1 MQPPS
6 ENAAQEDTAYRVL
19 ARKYR
24 PDSFSRLIGQQALV
38 TTLTNAIKM
47 GRIAHAFMLTGVRGI
62 GKTSTAR
69 LIAKGLNCTG
79 NTDETGAREVEP
91 CNICESCID
100 IANGRNIDVMEM
112 DAASKT
118 GVNDVRDIIEG
129 AAYRAVSARYKIY
142 IIDEV
147 HMLSDSAFNALL
159 KTLEE
164 PPENVK
170 FILATTEIRKVP
182 ATILS
187 RCQRF
192 DLRRVKTDELATHLG
207 SIAEAE
213 TISAEPAALKA
224 IARAA
229 EGSVRDAL
237 SMLDQAA
244 AMSADNLTEQSVTD
258 MLGQA
263 GAEQVI
269 AILTACLEGRPDEAL
284 AQFEKADSQ
293 GAEPEIILADM
304 LEMIHQASLMAS
316 GASIEDLSDAVR
328 DAVGAL
334 AGQGIARLGR
344 AWQLLLAG
352 HAELR
357 NAPQARSAAQMVLIR
372 LAHIAPLPTPA
383 EIIRKLPEAQ
393 KQTQTQSNP
402 QANPQAQPEAQ
413 AQNQTE
419 SQATRMP
426 EAPEPQ
432 EQTAPEPDIEEML
445 PESSASLP
453 PASLP
458 AQLDTAPAE
467 ASPELQPE
475 DQPED
480 QPDDNMAPMPD
491 TLEAI
496 TDLCEAQG
504 EFIMASFIRRHMR
517 PVLVEA
523 GRIDVQLTQDADDRM
538 LANLAK
544 SLGGWTGRQWL
555 ISLKHE
561 GGMPTIEEAQAQIQQ
576 AIFDKAATEP
586 LVGAVLDT
594 FPSAK
599 ISAVNENT
607 DTQAQDAGEQQKG

>member
-100 IANGRNIDVMEM
+100 IANGRHIDVMEM

-244 AMSADNLTEQSVTD
+244 AMSADNITEQAVTD

-316 GASIEDLSDAVR
+316 GASIEDVSDAVR

-402 QANPQAQPEAQ
+402 QANPQAQ

-426 EAPEPQ
+426 EAPELQ
-432 EQTAPEPDIEEML
+432 EQTAPEPDIEEMP

-453 PASLP
+453 
-458 AQLDTAPAE
+458 AQPDTAPAE
-467 ASPELQPE
+467 VSPELQPE
-475 DQPED
+475 EKPE
-480 QPDDNMAPMPD
+480 DNMAPMPD

-561 GGMPTIEEAQAQIQQ
+561 GGMPTIEEAQAQTQQ

>member
-100 IANGRNIDVMEM
+100 IANGRHIDVMEM

-244 AMSADNLTEQSVTD
+244 AMSADNITEQAVTD

-316 GASIEDLSDAVR
+316 GASIEDVSDAVR

-402 QANPQAQPEAQ
+402 QANPQAQ

-426 EAPEPQ
+426 EAPELQ
-432 EQTAPEPDIEEML
+432 EQTAPEPDIEEMP

-453 PASLP
+453 
-458 AQLDTAPAE
+458 AQPDTAPAE
-467 ASPELQPE
+467 VSPELQPKE
-475 DQPED
+475 KPE
-480 QPDDNMAPMPD
+480 DNMAPMPD

-504 EFIMASFIRRHMR
+504 EFIMASFIRRYMR

-561 GGMPTIEEAQAQIQQ
+561 GGMPTIEEAQAQTQQ

>member
-100 IANGRNIDVMEM
+100 IANGRHIDVMEM

-244 AMSADNLTEQSVTD
+244 AMSADNITEQSVTD

-316 GASIEDLSDAVR
+316 GASIEDVSDAVR

-402 QANPQAQPEAQ
+402 QANPQAQ

-426 EAPEPQ
+426 EAPELQ

-458 AQLDTAPAE
+458 AQPDTAPAE
-467 ASPELQPE
+467 ASPEL
-475 DQPED
+475 QPED

-561 GGMPTIEEAQAQIQQ
+561 GGMPTIEEAQAQTQQ

>member
-1 MQPPS
+1 MMQPPS

-100 IANGRNIDVMEM
+100 IANGRHIDVMEM

-129 AAYRAVSARYKIY
+129 AAYRAVSAHYKIY

-244 AMSADNLTEQSVTD
+244 AMSADNITEQSVTD

-269 AILTACLEGRPDEAL
+269 AILTACLEGRTDEAL

-293 GAEPEIILADM
+293 GAEPEIILADR

-316 GASIEDLSDAVR
+316 GASIEDVSDAVR

-432 EQTAPEPDIEEML
+432 EQAAPEPDIEEMP
-445 PESSASLP
+445 PESSASLH
-453 PASLP
+453 LP
-458 AQLDTAPAE
+458 ACLPSQ
-467 ASPELQPE
+467 
-475 DQPED
+475 
-480 QPDDNMAPMPD
+480 
-491 TLEAI
+491 
-496 TDLCEAQG
+496 
-504 EFIMASFIRRHMR
+504 
-517 PVLVEA
+517 
-523 GRIDVQLTQDADDRM
+523 TQR
-538 LANLAK
+538 
-544 SLGGWTGRQWL
+544 
-555 ISLKHE
+555 
-561 GGMPTIEEAQAQIQQ
+561 
-576 AIFDKAATEP
+576 
-586 LVGAVLDT
+586 
-594 FPSAK
+594 
-599 ISAVNENT
+599 
-607 DTQAQDAGEQQKG
+607 QQKLTRASARRKAR

>member
-1 MQPPS
+1 MTQPPS

-47 GRIAHAFMLTGVRGI
+47 GRIAHAFMLTGVRGV

-91 CNICESCID
+91 CNICRSCID
-100 IANGRNIDVMEM
+100 IANGRHIDVMEM

-118 GVNDVRDIIEG
+118 GVNDIRDIIEG

-192 DLRRVKTDELATHLG
+192 DLRRVKTDELASHLG

-244 AMSADNLTEQSVTD
+244 AMSADNITEQAVTD

-316 GASIEDLSDAVR
+316 GASIEDVSDAVR
-328 DAVGAL
+328 DAVGVL

-357 NAPQARSAAQMVLIR
+357 NAPQPRSAAQMVLIR
-372 LAHIAPLPTPA
+372 LGHIAPLPTPA

-413 AQNQTE
+413 AQNQVE
-419 SQATRMP
+419 SDATRMA

-432 EQTAPEPDIEEML
+432 EQAAPKPDIEEMP

-453 PASLP
+453 
-458 AQLDTAPAE
+458 AQPDTAPAE
-467 ASPELQPE
+467 VSPELQPE
-475 DQPED
+475 EKPE
-480 QPDDNMAPMPD
+480 DNMAPMPD

-517 PVLVEA
+517 PVMVEA

-561 GGMPTIEEAQAQIQQ
+561 GGMPTIEEAQEQVRQ

-607 DTQAQDAGEQQKG
+607 GTQAQDAGEQQKG

>member
-100 IANGRNIDVMEM
+100 IANGRHIDVMEM

-244 AMSADNLTEQSVTD
+244 AMSADNITEQAVTD

-316 GASIEDLSDAVR
+316 GASIEDVSDAVR

-402 QANPQAQPEAQ
+402 QANPQAQ

-426 EAPEPQ
+426 EAPELQ
-432 EQTAPEPDIEEML
+432 EQTAPEPDIEEMP

-453 PASLP
+453 
-458 AQLDTAPAE
+458 AQPDTAPAE

-475 DQPED
+475 EK
-480 QPDDNMAPMPD
+480 PDENMAPLPD

-561 GGMPTIEEAQAQIQQ
+561 GGMPTIEEAQAQAQQ

-607 DTQAQDAGEQQKG
+607 GTQAQDAGEQQKG

>member
-100 IANGRNIDVMEM
+100 IANGRHIDVMEM

-244 AMSADNLTEQSVTD
+244 AMSADNITEQAVTD

-316 GASIEDLSDAVR
+316 GASIEDVSDAVR

-402 QANPQAQPEAQ
+402 QANPQAQ

-432 EQTAPEPDIEEML
+432 EQTAPEPDIEEMP

-453 PASLP
+453 
-458 AQLDTAPAE
+458 AQPDTAPAE

-475 DQPED
+475 EK
-480 QPDDNMAPMPD
+480 PDDNMAPMPD

-561 GGMPTIEEAQAQIQQ
+561 GGMPTIEEAQAQAQQ

-607 DTQAQDAGEQQKG
+607 GTQAQDAGEQQKG

>member
-1 MQPPS
+1 MTQPPS

-100 IANGRNIDVMEM
+100 IANGRHIDVMEM

-244 AMSADNLTEQSVTD
+244 AMSADNITEQAVTD

-316 GASIEDLSDAVR
+316 GASIEDVSDAVR

-393 KQTQTQSNP
+393 KQTQTQSSP
-402 QANPQAQPEAQ
+402 QANPQATTQAQPEAQ
-413 AQNQTE
+413 AQNQAE
-419 SQATRMP
+419 SEATRLP

-432 EQTAPEPDIEEML
+432 EQAAPKPDIEEMP
-445 PESSASLP
+445 PEAS
-453 PASLP
+453 ASLP
-458 AQLDTAPAE
+458 AQPDTAPAE
-467 ASPELQPE
+467 ASPEL
-475 DQPED
+475 QPED

-561 GGMPTIEEAQAQIQQ
+561 GGMPTIEEAQAQAQQ

-607 DTQAQDAGEQQKG
+607 GTQAQDAGEQQKG

>member
-100 IANGRNIDVMEM
+100 IANGRHIDVMEM

-129 AAYRAVSARYKIY
+129 AAYRAVSAPYKIY

-244 AMSADNLTEQSVTD
+244 AMSADNITEQAVTD

-316 GASIEDLSDAVR
+316 GASIEDVSDAVR

-402 QANPQAQPEAQ
+402 QANPQAQ

-426 EAPEPQ
+426 EAPELQ
-432 EQTAPEPDIEEML
+432 EQTAPEPDIEEMP

-453 PASLP
+453 SASLP
-458 AQLDTAPAE
+458 AQPDTAPAE
-467 ASPELQPE
+467 VSPELQPE
-475 DQPED
+475 EKPE
-480 QPDDNMAPMPD
+480 DNMAPMPD

-561 GGMPTIEEAQAQIQQ
+561 GGMPTIEEAQAQTQQ

>member
-1 MQPPS
+1 MQPPF

-91 CNICESCID
+91 CNLCESCID
-100 IANGRNIDVMEM
+100 IANGRHIDVMEM

-244 AMSADNLTEQSVTD
+244 AMSADNITEQAVTD

-316 GASIEDLSDAVR
+316 GASIEDVSDAVR

-402 QANPQAQPEAQ
+402 QANPQAQ

-426 EAPEPQ
+426 EAPELQ
-432 EQTAPEPDIEEML
+432 EQTAPEPDIEEMP

-453 PASLP
+453 SASLP
-458 AQLDTAPAE
+458 AQPDTAPAE

-475 DQPED
+475 EK
-480 QPDDNMAPMPD
+480 PDDNMAPMPD

-504 EFIMASFIRRHMR
+504 EFIIASFIRRHMR

-561 GGMPTIEEAQAQIQQ
+561 GGMPTIEEAQAQTQQ

-586 LVGAVLDT
+586 LVRAVLDT

>member
-1 MQPPS
+1 
-6 ENAAQEDTAYRVL
+6 
-19 ARKYR
+19 
-24 PDSFSRLIGQQALV
+24 
-38 TTLTNAIKM
+38 
-47 GRIAHAFMLTGVRGI
+47 
-62 GKTSTAR
+62 
-69 LIAKGLNCTG
+69 
-79 NTDETGAREVEP
+79 
-91 CNICESCID
+91 
-100 IANGRNIDVMEM
+100 MEM

-129 AAYRAVSARYKIY
+129 AAYRAVTARYKIY
-142 IIDEV
+142 IMDEV

-244 AMSADNLTEQSVTD
+244 AMSADNITEQAVTD

-316 GASIEDLSDAVR
+316 GASIEDVSDAVR

-402 QANPQAQPEAQ
+402 QANPQAQ

-426 EAPEPQ
+426 EAPELQ
-432 EQTAPEPDIEEML
+432 EQTAPEPDIEEMP

-453 PASLP
+453 SASLP
-458 AQLDTAPAE
+458 AQPDTAPAE
-467 ASPELQPE
+467 VSPELQPE
-475 DQPED
+475 EKPE
-480 QPDDNMAPMPD
+480 DNMAPMPD

-544 SLGGWTGRQWL
+544 LLGGWTGRQWL

-561 GGMPTIEEAQAQIQQ
+561 GGMPTIEEAQAQAQQ

-607 DTQAQDAGEQQKG
+607 GTQAQDAGEQQKG

>member
-1 MQPPS
+1 MMQPPS

-69 LIAKGLNCTG
+69 LIAKGLNCIG

-100 IANGRNIDVMEM
+100 IANGRHIDVMEM

-244 AMSADNLTEQSVTD
+244 AMSADNITEQAVTD

-316 GASIEDLSDAVR
+316 GASIEDVSDAVR

-402 QANPQAQPEAQ
+402 QANPQAQ

-426 EAPEPQ
+426 EAPELQ
-432 EQTAPEPDIEEML
+432 EQTAPEPDIEEMP

-453 PASLP
+453 
-458 AQLDTAPAE
+458 AQPDTAPAE
-467 ASPELQPE
+467 VSPELQPE
-475 DQPED
+475 DI
-480 QPDDNMAPMPD
+480 MAPMPD

-561 GGMPTIEEAQAQIQQ
+561 GGMPTIEEAQAQTQQ

>member
-1 MQPPS
+1 MPSAS
-6 ENAAQEDTAYRVL
+6 ENSTQQDTAYRVL

-24 PDSFSRLIGQQALV
+24 PDSFSRLIGQEALV
-38 TTLTNAIKM
+38 TTLTNAIRL

-79 NTDETGAREVEP
+79 NTDESGASGVEP
-91 CNICESCID
+91 CNRCQSCID
-100 IANGRNIDVMEM
+100 ITSGRHIDVMEM

-192 DLRRVKTDELATHLG
+192 DLRRVKSGELAAHLG
-207 SIAEAE
+207 TIAEAE
-213 TISAEPAALKA
+213 NISAEPAALMA

-244 AMSADNLTEQSVTD
+244 AMSADKITEQAVTD

-284 AQFEKADSQ
+284 AQFDRADSQ

-316 GASIEDLSDAVR
+316 GAGIEDVSDAVR
-328 DAVGAL
+328 EAVGAL

-372 LAHIAPLPTPA
+372 LAHIAPMPTPA
-383 EIIRKLPEAQ
+383 EIIRKLPDAQIKAQAEAQ
-393 KQTQTQSNP
+393 SQPQTRVTSTSSISAP
-402 QANPQAQPEAQ
+402 AVQAEPED
-413 AQNQTE
+413 
-419 SQATRMP
+419 MP
-426 EAPEPQ
+426 SMPS
-432 EQTAPEPDIEEML
+432 M
-445 PESSASLP
+445 P
-453 PASLP
+453 PAPP
-458 AQLDTAPAE
+458 APIQA
-467 ASPELQPE
+467 

-480 QPDDNMAPMPD
+480 IQAESPASPPLQTGMDAVPEPADTAPVPD

-496 TDLCEAQG
+496 TQMCEAQG
-504 EFIMASFIRRHMR
+504 EFIMASFVRRHMR

-523 GRIDVQLTQDADDRM
+523 GRIDVQLTQDADDKM
-538 LANLAK
+538 LASLAK
-544 SLGGWTGRQWL
+544 SLGSWTGRQWL
-555 ISLKHE
+555 ISLKQE
-561 GGMPTIEEAQAQIQQ
+561 GGMPTIEETQAQAQQ
-576 AIFDKAATEP
+576 ALFDKAAKET

-594 FPSAK
+594 FPSAQ
-599 ISAVNENT
+599 ISAVNENA
-607 DTQAQDAGEQQKG
+607 DTPQTDAGEQQKG

>member
-100 IANGRNIDVMEM
+100 IANGRHIDVMEM

-244 AMSADNLTEQSVTD
+244 AMSADNITEQAVTD

-316 GASIEDLSDAVR
+316 GASIEDVSDAVR

-402 QANPQAQPEAQ
+402 QANPQAQ

-426 EAPEPQ
+426 EAPELQ
-432 EQTAPEPDIEEML
+432 EQTAPEPDIEEMP

-453 PASLP
+453 
-458 AQLDTAPAE
+458 AQPDTAPAE
-467 ASPELQPE
+467 VSPELQPE
-475 DQPED
+475 EKPE
-480 QPDDNMAPMPD
+480 DNMAPMPD

-561 GGMPTIEEAQAQIQQ
+561 GGMPTIEEAQAQAQQ

>member
-100 IANGRNIDVMEM
+100 IANGRHIDVMEM

-244 AMSADNLTEQSVTD
+244 AMSADNITEQAVTD

-293 GAEPEIILADM
+293 GAEPQIILADM

-316 GASIEDLSDAVR
+316 GASIEDVSDAVR

-402 QANPQAQPEAQ
+402 QANPQAQ

-426 EAPEPQ
+426 EAPELQ
-432 EQTAPEPDIEEML
+432 EQTAPEPDIEEMP

-453 PASLP
+453 
-458 AQLDTAPAE
+458 AQPDTAPAE
-467 ASPELQPE
+467 VSPELQPE
-475 DQPED
+475 EKPE
-480 QPDDNMAPMPD
+480 DNMAPMPD

-561 GGMPTIEEAQAQIQQ
+561 GGMPTIEEAQAQTQQ

-607 DTQAQDAGEQQKG
+607 GTQAQDAGEQQKG

>member
-100 IANGRNIDVMEM
+100 IANGRHIDVMEM

-244 AMSADNLTEQSVTD
+244 AMSADNITEQAVTD

-316 GASIEDLSDAVR
+316 GASIEDVSDAVR

-402 QANPQAQPEAQ
+402 QANPQAQ

-426 EAPEPQ
+426 EAPELQ
-432 EQTAPEPDIEEML
+432 EQTAPEPDIEEMP

-453 PASLP
+453 SASLP
-458 AQLDTAPAE
+458 AQPDTAPAE

-475 DQPED
+475 EK
-480 QPDDNMAPMPD
+480 PDENMAPMPD

-561 GGMPTIEEAQAQIQQ
+561 GGMPTIEEAQAQAQQ

>member
-1 MQPPS
+1 MTQPPS

-100 IANGRNIDVMEM
+100 IANGRHIDVMEM

-244 AMSADNLTEQSVTD
+244 AMSADNITEQAVTD

-316 GASIEDLSDAVR
+316 GASIEDVSDAVR

-402 QANPQAQPEAQ
+402 QANPQAQ

-426 EAPEPQ
+426 EAPELK
-432 EQTAPEPDIEEML
+432 EQTAPEPDIEEMP

-453 PASLP
+453 LASLP
-458 AQLDTAPAE
+458 AQPDTAPAE
-467 ASPELQPE
+467 VSPELLPE
-475 DQPED
+475 EKSE
-480 QPDDNMAPMPD
+480 DNMAPMPD

-561 GGMPTIEEAQAQIQQ
+561 GGMPTIEEAQAQTQQ

>member
-1 MQPPS
+1 MTQPPS

-100 IANGRNIDVMEM
+100 IANGRHIDVMEM

-192 DLRRVKTDELATHLG
+192 DLRRVKTDELASHLG

-213 TISAEPAALKA
+213 TISAEPAGLKA

-244 AMSADNLTEQSVTD
+244 AMSADNITEQAVTD

-316 GASIEDLSDAVR
+316 GASIEDVSDAVR
-328 DAVGAL
+328 DAVGVL

-357 NAPQARSAAQMVLIR
+357 NAPQPRSAAQMVLIR

-393 KQTQTQSNP
+393 KQTQTNSSP
-402 QANPQAQPEAQ
+402 QANLQAQPEAQ
-413 AQNQTE
+413 AQNQVE
-419 SQATRMP
+419 SDATRMA

-432 EQTAPEPDIEEML
+432 EQAAPKPDIEEM
-445 PESSASLP
+445 PSESSASLP
-453 PASLP
+453 
-458 AQLDTAPAE
+458 AQPDTAPAE

-475 DQPED
+475 EK
-480 QPDDNMAPMPD
+480 PDENMAPMPD

-517 PVLVEA
+517 PVMVEA

-561 GGMPTIEEAQAQIQQ
+561 GGMPTIEEAQEQVRQ

-607 DTQAQDAGEQQKG
+607 GTQAQDAGEQQKG

>member
-1 MQPPS
+1 MQPTPDQA
-6 ENAAQEDTAYRVL
+6 EHDKTVYRVL

-38 TTLTNAIKM
+38 TTLTNAITL

-69 LIAKGLNCTG
+69 LIAKVLNCTG
-79 NTDETGAREVEP
+79 NLDADGKQGVEP
-91 CNICESCID
+91 CNQCESCID
-100 IANGRNIDVMEM
+100 ITHGRHIDVMEM
-112 DAASKT
+112 DAASRT

-192 DLRRVKTDELATHLG
+192 DLRRVRSDELAAHLE
-207 SIAEAE
+207 SIAKAE
-213 TISAEPAALKA
+213 QISAEAGALLA

-244 AMSADNLTEQSVTD
+244 AMGADTILESAVTE

-263 GAEQVI
+263 GAEQII
-269 AILTACLEGRPDEAL
+269 AILTACLEGHADEAL
-284 AQFEKADSQ
+284 RQFDKADNQ

-304 LEMIHQASLMAS
+304 LEMIHQASLLAS
-316 GASIEDLSDAVR
+316 GAKIEDVSDSVKEAVSR
-328 DAVGAL
+328 L
-334 AGQGIARLGR
+334 AEQGIARLGR
-344 AWQLLLAG
+344 AWQLVLAG

-372 LAHIAPLPTPA
+372 LAHIAPMPTPA
-383 EIIRKLPEAQ
+383 EIIRKLPDAPIQPSASPTPASAASAETPAP
-393 KQTQTQSNP
+393 TQTHMP
-402 QANPQAQPEAQ
+402 AMPAATQPEPAISHS
-413 AQNQTE
+413 E
-419 SQATRMP
+419 P
-426 EAPEPQ
+426 EIASPLPEP
-432 EQTAPEPDIEEML
+432 
-445 PESSASLP
+445 ASQP
-453 PASLP
+453 PADAPLDSL
-458 AQLDTAPAE
+458 L
-467 ASPELQPE
+467 
-475 DQPED
+475 
-480 QPDDNMAPMPD
+480 
-491 TLEAI
+491 AI
-496 TDLCEAQG
+496 TDLCEEKG
-504 EFIMASFIRRHMR
+504 EYILASFIRRHMR
-517 PVLVEA
+517 PVLVET
-523 GRIDVQLTQDADDRM
+523 GKIDVQLIAEADEKM

-544 SLGGWTGRQWL
+544 MLASWTGQQWL
-555 ISLKHE
+555 VSLKHE
-561 GGMPTIEEAQAQIQQ
+561 GGAPTIEEAAAQAQQ
-576 AIFDKAATEP
+576 ALFDKAATDP
-586 LVGAVLDT
+586 MVGAVLET
-594 FPSAK
+594 FPSAQ
-599 ISAVNENT
+599 ITAVNENS
-607 DTQAQDAGEQQKG
+607 DDENNADESRKG